1 MVEGQSAAA
10 ISSTVYPLGR
20 YIVLAE
26 LGRGGMAEVY
36 LALSRGPSGFSK
48 LVVLKLLRA
57 HLAEDD
63 EFLRMFLA
71 EARLAARLN
80 HPNIVQTYEIGVEG
94 GRNCIVME
102 YLEGCSLAEIDVATR
117 HKPMPLSLSVR
128 IIADTLAGLHH
139 AHERCDV
146 NGQPL
151 SLVHRDV
158 SPHNICVTYDGQV
171 KVLDFGIAKAADD
184 GARTKTGVFKGKLR
198 YTAPERFRG
207 EESDRRSDVFSVG
220 VMLWQVLVKRPLWAG
235 VTDLALMQQLASRV
249 PIQSPRS
256 IDPEVPAVLDA
267 ICMKA
272 VAMSPDERFQTAAE
286 MQDALEEFLAAESL
300 GTTNRSLAR
309 FMSEL
314 FGTKRQQFQRAVD
327 EQLRAAASVPL
338 DLEYSASVARIRAH
352 GVPRFGVEDGSDS
365 LSSMPLPT
373 SSSRMKPALSATLPT
388 PNSVDTAP
396 SESSSDAAPAP
407 RRRFTGLMARAAVSA
422 ALSVLLIVYL
432 RTDRPRIPPPED
444 PAPSAAAVA
453 SASGAAVVP
462 APSAASTD
470 EPSEQTSPGASGIDT
485 AKILAGASKRPAGP
499 APFGPAP
506 AGPARVVSARPV
518 RSVPAAAEP
527 RAAPAAQEIEPL
539 RRAPDC
545 SSPYF
550 IDDQG
555 IKKIRWE
562 CL

>member
-146 NGQPL
+146 HGQPL

-220 VMLWQVLVKRPLWAG
+220 VMLWQVLVKRPLWSG

-256 IDPEVPAVLDA
+256 IDPEVPAALDA

-272 VAMSPDERFQTAAE
+272 VAMSPDDRFQTAAE

-300 GTTNRSLAR
+300 GTTNRGLAR
-309 FMSEL
+309 FMGEL
-314 FGTKRQQFQRAVD
+314 FGQKRQQFQRAVD

-338 DLEYSASVARIRAH
+338 DLEFSASAARIRAH
-352 GVPRFGVEDGSDS
+352 GVPRLGLEDGTDS
-365 LSSMPLPT
+365 LSSLPLPT
-373 SSSRMKPALSATLPT
+373 SSSRMKGSLSAMSPSVNT
-388 PNSVDTAP
+388 VDTAP
-396 SESSSDAAPAP
+396 SVLSSEAPPAPA
-407 RRRFTGLMARAAVSA
+407 RRRFTGLMALATISA
-422 ALSVLLIVYL
+422 ALSALLLVYL
-432 RTDRPRIPPPED
+432 RTDRPRIPPSEE
-444 PAPSAAAVA
+444 PAPSAAVVSTGGAVGVVSAAPSA
-453 SASGAAVVP
+453 SATDQPPEETSSSDTARTMAKRPPGP
-462 APSAASTD
+462 APSTG
-470 EPSEQTSPGASGIDT
+470 PGHV
-485 AKILAGASKRPAGP
+485 L
-499 APFGPAP
+499 
-506 AGPARVVSARPV
+506 SARAV
-518 RSVPAAAEP
+518 RPVPALPETHVQ
-527 RAAPAAQEIEPL
+527 PAAQDVEPA
-539 RRAPDC
+539 RHAPDC

-555 IKKIRWE
+555 IKKVRWE